1 MLSAAALS
9 RDPVTGI
16 LQGMVNSV
24 GGIPGTASA
33 HKSSTAMTPSRTPSP
48 VFRQIQDFGRKE
60 SIGHRFQLLIDEKE
74 AWFGHRGGSGAGRCP
89 SRNQLETTNI
99 LHLHRD
105 LAQDMKQCVRYL
117 RSIADDNS
125 AFQLGLM
132 ACLDLD
138 QLTDTASIPLKKIRI
153 KLISTGIYRTM
164 VAFIDG
170 YALRSF
176 VRRADNANE
185 IEDALKL
192 NQFDAD
198 STFDYFGSMV

>member
-1 MLSAAALS
+1 MS
-9 RDPVTGI
+9 I
-16 LQGMVNSV
+16 E
-24 GGIPGTASA
+24 
-33 HKSSTAMTPSRTPSP
+33 ST
-48 VFRQIQDFGRKE
+48 V
-60 SIGHRFQLLIDEKE
+60 
-74 AWFGHRGGSGAGRCP
+74 
-89 SRNQLETTNI
+89 RNQLETTNI

-117 RSIADDNS
+117 RSITDDNS